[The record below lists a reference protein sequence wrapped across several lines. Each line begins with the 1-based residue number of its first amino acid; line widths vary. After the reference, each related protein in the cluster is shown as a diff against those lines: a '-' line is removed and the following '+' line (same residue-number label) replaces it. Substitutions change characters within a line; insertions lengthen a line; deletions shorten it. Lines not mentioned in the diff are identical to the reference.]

1 MPEQITG
8 PNTGVPMSNGGGG
21 TVEQGNNTQ
30 GGGGSTV
37 SGTSGAV
44 NPAPTA
50 APAVDWSAEVARTN
64 EALDVLLTQPGFV
77 ISYQQFVGLFIS
89 AKYSGLFNSLN
100 VSEEVKEEEMAKLK
114 EYYETH
120 GKQAMKKE
128 YAKLKEA
135 YSDAIK
141 GFKEIVP
148 QITSTIIDVFMPQT
162 FTGIPNVGSK
172 LLQAG
177 IRILNILVAIQH
189 ALRLAK
195 KYLDL
200 AEEFGLQN
208 FVTTQALVNALKP
221 MVQQVEFVES
231 QIQKLGL
238 VFNKEDADS
247 MNAVVKNKLTQKVSK
262 RLDTMTSIAEEVL
275 GNISEGESAGDNK
288 KSIKRFF
295 KLYNLN
301 RKNISEGF
309 KAYEMATD
317 NSIGTLSIDEAK
329 QLQQQSIDLYSAMQL
344 ATNIQMEARALD
356 INKRLKLDDSV
367 MEYINQLMDDFAK
380 EETTISIMDYGKKF
394 GFKLKNY

>member
-30 GGGGSTV
+30 GGGASTV

-77 ISYQQFVGLFIS
+77 ISYQQFVGLFIT

-177 IRILNILVAIQH
+177 IRILNILVAIQQ